1 MKVSNYK
8 QMRLI
13 LIYDLPME
21 DELDRKVYA
30 KFHKKLQKIGYHM
43 LQYSV
48 YTKVIVNDDNYKQ
61 VKKQTESI
69 IPSKGQ
75 IIIFKLTEKQ
85 YRDMVYLRG
94 EQNMFALIVAN
105 NDMVVFKEIEEY
117 ISKIYMW
124 KEITKEALPTFENI
138 NNANELWLWEV
149 IKKNLETYETTY
161 EEIQQKGKELFGEKF
176 EKQIPKE
183 GNDSFYYDKESNKY
197 LATEIVLDEEEDSF
211 LLKDI
216 EKEGEKYKV
225 KIIEYIEDYSEEN
238 KVIIRNLQEEEIGR
252 VSTSDSETK
261 IKEIVKNNKERFS
274 QKNIEIKKEK
284 DNLVIEKVN
293 KE

>member
-1 MKVSNYK
+1 MKKMLVIIVVLAMILVS
-8 QMRLI
+8 M
-13 LIYDLPME
+13 
-21 DELDRKVYA
+21 
-30 KFHKKLQKIGYHM
+30 
-43 LQYSV
+43 
-48 YTKVIVNDDNYKQ
+48 
-61 VKKQTESI
+61 
-69 IPSKGQ
+69 
-75 IIIFKLTEKQ
+75 
-85 YRDMVYLRG
+85 MVYKNIEINKNKSVNVQEV
-94 EQNMFALIVAN
+94 EQ
-105 NDMVVFKEIEEY
+105 IEEY

-138 NNANELWLWEV
+138 NDASELWIWEV
-149 IKKNLETYETTY
+149 IKKNLETYEITY

-183 GNDSFYYDKESNKY
+183 GNDSFYYDQESNKY
-197 LATEIVLDEEEDSF
+197 LATEIVLDEKEDSF
-211 LLKDI
+211 LLNDI

>member
-1 MKVSNYK
+1 MKKMLVIIVILAMILVSMIIYK
-8 QMRLI
+8 NI
-13 LIYDLPME
+13 AIN
-21 DELDRKVYA
+21 KN
-30 KFHKKLQKIGYHM
+30 K
-43 LQYSV
+43 SV
-48 YTKVIVNDDNYKQ
+48 NVQEV
-61 VKKQTESI
+61 
-69 IPSKGQ
+69 
-75 IIIFKLTEKQ
+75 
-85 YRDMVYLRG
+85 
-94 EQNMFALIVAN
+94 EQ
-105 NDMVVFKEIEEY
+105 IEEY

-138 NNANELWLWEV
+138 NNANELWVWEV

-176 EKQIPKE
+176 ERKIPKE

-252 VSTSDSETK
+252 VSTTDSETK

>member
-1 MKVSNYK
+1 MKKMLVIIVILAMILVSMIIYK
-8 QMRLI
+8 NIAINKNKSLNVQ
-13 LIYDLPME
+13 E
-21 DELDRKVYA
+21 V
-30 KFHKKLQKIGYHM
+30 
-43 LQYSV
+43 
-48 YTKVIVNDDNYKQ
+48 
-61 VKKQTESI
+61 
-69 IPSKGQ
+69 
-75 IIIFKLTEKQ
+75 
-85 YRDMVYLRG
+85 
-94 EQNMFALIVAN
+94 EQ
-105 NDMVVFKEIEEY
+105 IEEY

-138 NNANELWLWEV
+138 NNANELWVWEV

-176 EKQIPKE
+176 ERQIPKE

-252 VSTSDSETK
+252 VSTTDSETK

>member
-1 MKVSNYK
+1 MKKMLVIIVILAMILVSMIIYK
-8 QMRLI
+8 NI
-13 LIYDLPME
+13 AIN
-21 DELDRKVYA
+21 KN
-30 KFHKKLQKIGYHM
+30 K
-43 LQYSV
+43 SV
-48 YTKVIVNDDNYKQ
+48 NVQEV
-61 VKKQTESI
+61 
-69 IPSKGQ
+69 
-75 IIIFKLTEKQ
+75 
-85 YRDMVYLRG
+85 
-94 EQNMFALIVAN
+94 EQ
-105 NDMVVFKEIEEY
+105 IEEY

-138 NNANELWLWEV
+138 NNANELWVWEV

-176 EKQIPKE
+176 ERQIPKE

-238 KVIIRNLQEEEIGR
+238 KVIIRNLKEEEIGR
-252 VSTSDSETK
+252 VSTTDSETK

-274 QKNIEIKKEK
+274 QKNIVIKKEK

>member
-1 MKVSNYK
+1 MKKMLVIIVILAMILVSMIIYK
-8 QMRLI
+8 NI
-13 LIYDLPME
+13 AIN
-21 DELDRKVYA
+21 KN
-30 KFHKKLQKIGYHM
+30 K
-43 LQYSV
+43 SV
-48 YTKVIVNDDNYKQ
+48 NVQEV
-61 VKKQTESI
+61 
-69 IPSKGQ
+69 
-75 IIIFKLTEKQ
+75 
-85 YRDMVYLRG
+85 
-94 EQNMFALIVAN
+94 EQ
-105 NDMVVFKEIEEY
+105 IEEY

-284 DNLVIEKVN
+284 DNLVIQKLT
-293 KE
+293 KAIKC

>member
-1 MKVSNYK
+1 MKKMLVIIVILAMILVSMIIYK
-8 QMRLI
+8 NI
-13 LIYDLPME
+13 AIN
-21 DELDRKVYA
+21 KN
-30 KFHKKLQKIGYHM
+30 K
-43 LQYSV
+43 SV
-48 YTKVIVNDDNYKQ
+48 NVQEV
-61 VKKQTESI
+61 
-69 IPSKGQ
+69 
-75 IIIFKLTEKQ
+75 
-85 YRDMVYLRG
+85 
-94 EQNMFALIVAN
+94 EQ
-105 NDMVVFKEIEEY
+105 IEEY

-138 NNANELWLWEV
+138 NNANELWVWEV

-176 EKQIPKE
+176 ERQIPKE

-238 KVIIRNLQEEEIGR
+238 KVIIRNQQEEEIGR

>member
-1 MKVSNYK
+1 MKKMLVIIVILAMILVSMIIYK
-8 QMRLI
+8 NI
-13 LIYDLPME
+13 AIN
-21 DELDRKVYA
+21 KN
-30 KFHKKLQKIGYHM
+30 K
-43 LQYSV
+43 SV
-48 YTKVIVNDDNYKQ
+48 NVQEV
-61 VKKQTESI
+61 
-69 IPSKGQ
+69 
-75 IIIFKLTEKQ
+75 
-85 YRDMVYLRG
+85 
-94 EQNMFALIVAN
+94 EQ
-105 NDMVVFKEIEEY
+105 IEEY

-138 NNANELWLWEV
+138 NNANELWVWEV

-252 VSTSDSETK
+252 VSTTDSETK

>member
-1 MKVSNYK
+1 MQMKKMLVIIVILAMILVSMIIYK
-8 QMRLI
+8 NI
-13 LIYDLPME
+13 AIN
-21 DELDRKVYA
+21 KN
-30 KFHKKLQKIGYHM
+30 K
-43 LQYSV
+43 SV
-48 YTKVIVNDDNYKQ
+48 NVQEV
-61 VKKQTESI
+61 
-69 IPSKGQ
+69 
-75 IIIFKLTEKQ
+75 
-85 YRDMVYLRG
+85 
-94 EQNMFALIVAN
+94 EQ
-105 NDMVVFKEIEEY
+105 IEEY

-138 NNANELWLWEV
+138 NNANELWVWEV
-149 IKKNLETYETTY
+149 IKKNLETYETTQ

-176 EKQIPKE
+176 ERQIPKE

>member
-1 MKVSNYK
+1 MLFYI
-8 QMRLI
+8 QM
-13 LIYDLPME
+13 E
-21 DELDRKVYA
+21 N
-30 KFHKKLQKIGYHM
+30 F
-43 LQYSV
+43 QY
-48 YTKVIVNDDNYKQ
+48 I
-61 VKKQTESI
+61 
-69 IPSKGQ
+69 
-75 IIIFKLTEKQ
+75 
-85 YRDMVYLRG
+85 
-94 EQNMFALIVAN
+94 ALKDI
-105 NDMVVFKEIEEY
+105 VFKEIEEY

-138 NNANELWLWEV
+138 NNANELWVWEV

-238 KVIIRNLQEEEIGR
+238 KVIIRNQQEEEIGR

>member
-1 MKVSNYK
+1 MKKMLVIIVVLAMILVS
-8 QMRLI
+8 M
-13 LIYDLPME
+13 
-21 DELDRKVYA
+21 
-30 KFHKKLQKIGYHM
+30 
-43 LQYSV
+43 
-48 YTKVIVNDDNYKQ
+48 
-61 VKKQTESI
+61 
-69 IPSKGQ
+69 
-75 IIIFKLTEKQ
+75 
-85 YRDMVYLRG
+85 MVYKNIEINKNKSVNVQEV
-94 EQNMFALIVAN
+94 EQ
-105 NDMVVFKEIEEY
+105 IEEY

-138 NNANELWLWEV
+138 NDASELWIWEV

-183 GNDSFYYDKESNKY
+183 GNDSFYYDQESNKY
-197 LATEIVLDEEEDSF
+197 LATEIVLDEKEDSF
-211 LLKDI
+211 LLNDI

-252 VSTSDSETK
+252 VGTSDSETK

>member
-1 MKVSNYK
+1 MKKMSVIIVILAMILVSMIIYK
-8 QMRLI
+8 NI
-13 LIYDLPME
+13 AIN
-21 DELDRKVYA
+21 KN
-30 KFHKKLQKIGYHM
+30 K
-43 LQYSV
+43 SV
-48 YTKVIVNDDNYKQ
+48 NVQEV
-61 VKKQTESI
+61 
-69 IPSKGQ
+69 
-75 IIIFKLTEKQ
+75 
-85 YRDMVYLRG
+85 
-94 EQNMFALIVAN
+94 EQ
-105 NDMVVFKEIEEY
+105 IEEY

-138 NNANELWLWEV
+138 NNANELWVWEV

-176 EKQIPKE
+176 ERQIPKE

-252 VSTSDSETK
+252 VSTTDSETK

>member
-1 MKVSNYK
+1 MKKMLVIIVILAMILVSMIIYK
-8 QMRLI
+8 NI
-13 LIYDLPME
+13 AIN
-21 DELDRKVYA
+21 KN
-30 KFHKKLQKIGYHM
+30 K
-43 LQYSV
+43 SV
-48 YTKVIVNDDNYKQ
+48 NVQEV
-61 VKKQTESI
+61 
-69 IPSKGQ
+69 
-75 IIIFKLTEKQ
+75 
-85 YRDMVYLRG
+85 
-94 EQNMFALIVAN
+94 EQ
-105 NDMVVFKEIEEY
+105 IEEY

-261 IKEIVKNNKERFS
+261 IKEIVGKVVKNNSGNTISLTEIEQYREYSEFKSSTFKPGNVEYHNNGQVKQLSFEF
-274 QKNIEIKKEK
+274 KN
-284 DNLVIEKVN
+284 
-293 KE
+293 

>member
-1 MKVSNYK
+1 MKKMLVIIVILAMILVSMIIYK
-8 QMRLI
+8 NI
-13 LIYDLPME
+13 AIN
-21 DELDRKVYA
+21 KN
-30 KFHKKLQKIGYHM
+30 K
-43 LQYSV
+43 SV
-48 YTKVIVNDDNYKQ
+48 NVQEV
-61 VKKQTESI
+61 
-69 IPSKGQ
+69 
-75 IIIFKLTEKQ
+75 
-85 YRDMVYLRG
+85 
-94 EQNMFALIVAN
+94 EQ
-105 NDMVVFKEIEEY
+105 IEEY

-176 EKQIPKE
+176 KKQIPKE

>member
-1 MKVSNYK
+1 MKKMLVIIVILAMILVSMIIYK
-8 QMRLI
+8 NI
-13 LIYDLPME
+13 AIN
-21 DELDRKVYA
+21 KN
-30 KFHKKLQKIGYHM
+30 K
-43 LQYSV
+43 SV
-48 YTKVIVNDDNYKQ
+48 NVQEV
-61 VKKQTESI
+61 
-69 IPSKGQ
+69 
-75 IIIFKLTEKQ
+75 
-85 YRDMVYLRG
+85 
-94 EQNMFALIVAN
+94 EQ
-105 NDMVVFKEIEEY
+105 IEEY

-138 NNANELWLWEV
+138 NNANELWVWEV

-176 EKQIPKE
+176 ERQIPKE

-225 KIIEYIEDYSEEN
+225 KIIEYIEDYSKEN
-238 KVIIRNLQEEEIGR
+238 KVIIRNLKEEEIGR
-252 VSTSDSETK
+252 VSTTDSETK

>member
-1 MKVSNYK
+1 MKKMLVIIVILAMILVSMIIYK
-8 QMRLI
+8 NI
-13 LIYDLPME
+13 AIN
-21 DELDRKVYA
+21 KN
-30 KFHKKLQKIGYHM
+30 K
-43 LQYSV
+43 SV
-48 YTKVIVNDDNYKQ
+48 NVQEV
-61 VKKQTESI
+61 
-69 IPSKGQ
+69 
-75 IIIFKLTEKQ
+75 
-85 YRDMVYLRG
+85 
-94 EQNMFALIVAN
+94 EQ
-105 NDMVVFKEIEEY
+105 IEEY

-138 NNANELWLWEV
+138 NNANELWVWEV

-197 LATEIVLDEEEDSF
+197 LATEVVLDEEEDSF

>member
-1 MKVSNYK
+1 MKKMLVIIVILAMILVSMIIYK
-8 QMRLI
+8 NI
-13 LIYDLPME
+13 AIN
-21 DELDRKVYA
+21 KN
-30 KFHKKLQKIGYHM
+30 K
-43 LQYSV
+43 SV
-48 YTKVIVNDDNYKQ
+48 NVQEV
-61 VKKQTESI
+61 
-69 IPSKGQ
+69 
-75 IIIFKLTEKQ
+75 
-85 YRDMVYLRG
+85 
-94 EQNMFALIVAN
+94 EQ
-105 NDMVVFKEIEEY
+105 IEEY

-138 NNANELWLWEV
+138 NNVNELWVWEV

>member
-1 MKVSNYK
+1 MKKMLVIIVILAMILVSMIIYK
-8 QMRLI
+8 NI
-13 LIYDLPME
+13 AIN
-21 DELDRKVYA
+21 KN
-30 KFHKKLQKIGYHM
+30 K
-43 LQYSV
+43 SV
-48 YTKVIVNDDNYKQ
+48 NVQEV
-61 VKKQTESI
+61 
-69 IPSKGQ
+69 
-75 IIIFKLTEKQ
+75 
-85 YRDMVYLRG
+85 
-94 EQNMFALIVAN
+94 EQ
-105 NDMVVFKEIEEY
+105 IEEY

-138 NNANELWLWEV
+138 NNANELWVWEV

-161 EEIQQKGKELFGEKF
+161 EEIQQKGKELFGKKF

>member
-1 MKVSNYK
+1 MKKMLVIIVILAMILVSMIIYK
-8 QMRLI
+8 NI
-13 LIYDLPME
+13 AIN
-21 DELDRKVYA
+21 KN
-30 KFHKKLQKIGYHM
+30 K
-43 LQYSV
+43 SV
-48 YTKVIVNDDNYKQ
+48 NVQEV
-61 VKKQTESI
+61 
-69 IPSKGQ
+69 
-75 IIIFKLTEKQ
+75 
-85 YRDMVYLRG
+85 
-94 EQNMFALIVAN
+94 EQ
-105 NDMVVFKEIEEY
+105 IEEY
-117 ISKIYMW
+117 ISRIYMW

-138 NNANELWLWEV
+138 NNANELWVWEV

-176 EKQIPKE
+176 ERQIPKE

-238 KVIIRNLQEEEIGR
+238 KVIIRNLKEEEIGR
-252 VSTSDSETK
+252 VSTTDSETK

>member
-1 MKVSNYK
+1 MKKMLVIIVILAMILVSMIIYK
-8 QMRLI
+8 NI
-13 LIYDLPME
+13 AIN
-21 DELDRKVYA
+21 KN
-30 KFHKKLQKIGYHM
+30 K
-43 LQYSV
+43 SV
-48 YTKVIVNDDNYKQ
+48 NVQEV
-61 VKKQTESI
+61 
-69 IPSKGQ
+69 
-75 IIIFKLTEKQ
+75 
-85 YRDMVYLRG
+85 
-94 EQNMFALIVAN
+94 EQ
-105 NDMVVFKEIEEY
+105 IEEY

-138 NNANELWLWEV
+138 NNANELWVWEV

-274 QKNIEIKKEK
+274 QKNIEIKKKK

>member
-1 MKVSNYK
+1 MKKMLVIIVILAMILVSMIIYK
-8 QMRLI
+8 NI
-13 LIYDLPME
+13 AIN
-21 DELDRKVYA
+21 KN
-30 KFHKKLQKIGYHM
+30 K
-43 LQYSV
+43 SV
-48 YTKVIVNDDNYKQ
+48 NVQEV
-61 VKKQTESI
+61 
-69 IPSKGQ
+69 
-75 IIIFKLTEKQ
+75 
-85 YRDMVYLRG
+85 
-94 EQNMFALIVAN
+94 EQ
-105 NDMVVFKEIEEY
+105 IEEY

-138 NNANELWLWEV
+138 NNANELWVWEV

-176 EKQIPKE
+176 ERQIPKE

-197 LATEIVLDEEEDSF
+197 LATEIFLDEEEDSF

>member
-1 MKVSNYK
+1 MKKMLVIIVILAMILVSMIIYK
-8 QMRLI
+8 NI
-13 LIYDLPME
+13 AIN
-21 DELDRKVYA
+21 KN
-30 KFHKKLQKIGYHM
+30 K
-43 LQYSV
+43 SV
-48 YTKVIVNDDNYKQ
+48 NVQEV
-61 VKKQTESI
+61 
-69 IPSKGQ
+69 
-75 IIIFKLTEKQ
+75 
-85 YRDMVYLRG
+85 
-94 EQNMFALIVAN
+94 EQ
-105 NDMVVFKEIEEY
+105 IEEY

-124 KEITKEALPTFENI
+124 KEITKEALPAFENI

>member
-1 MKVSNYK
+1 MKKMLVIIVILAMILVSMIIYK
-8 QMRLI
+8 NI
-13 LIYDLPME
+13 AIN
-21 DELDRKVYA
+21 KN
-30 KFHKKLQKIGYHM
+30 K
-43 LQYSV
+43 SV
-48 YTKVIVNDDNYKQ
+48 NVQEV
-61 VKKQTESI
+61 
-69 IPSKGQ
+69 
-75 IIIFKLTEKQ
+75 
-85 YRDMVYLRG
+85 
-94 EQNMFALIVAN
+94 EQ
-105 NDMVVFKEIEEY
+105 IEEY

-238 KVIIRNLQEEEIGR
+238 KVIIRNLKVEEIGR
-252 VSTSDSETK
+252 VSTTDSETK
-261 IKEIVKNNKERFS
+261 IKEIGKNNKERFS

-284 DNLVIEKVN
+284 DNLVIAKVN

>member
-1 MKVSNYK
+1 MQMKKMLVIIVILAMILVSMIIYK
-8 QMRLI
+8 NI
-13 LIYDLPME
+13 AIN
-21 DELDRKVYA
+21 KN
-30 KFHKKLQKIGYHM
+30 K
-43 LQYSV
+43 SV
-48 YTKVIVNDDNYKQ
+48 NVQEV
-61 VKKQTESI
+61 
-69 IPSKGQ
+69 
-75 IIIFKLTEKQ
+75 
-85 YRDMVYLRG
+85 
-94 EQNMFALIVAN
+94 EQ
-105 NDMVVFKEIEEY
+105 IEEY

-138 NNANELWLWEV
+138 NNANEVWVWEV

-176 EKQIPKE
+176 ERKIPKE

-252 VSTSDSETK
+252 VSTTDSETK

>member
-1 MKVSNYK
+1 MQMKKMLVIIVILAMILVSMIIYK
-8 QMRLI
+8 NI
-13 LIYDLPME
+13 AIN
-21 DELDRKVYA
+21 KN
-30 KFHKKLQKIGYHM
+30 K
-43 LQYSV
+43 SV
-48 YTKVIVNDDNYKQ
+48 NVQEV
-61 VKKQTESI
+61 
-69 IPSKGQ
+69 
-75 IIIFKLTEKQ
+75 
-85 YRDMVYLRG
+85 
-94 EQNMFALIVAN
+94 EQ
-105 NDMVVFKEIEEY
+105 IEEY

-138 NNANELWLWEV
+138 NNANELWVWEV

-252 VSTSDSETK
+252 VSTREKKKK

>member
-1 MKVSNYK
+1 MKKMLVIIVILAMILVSMIIYK
-8 QMRLI
+8 NI
-13 LIYDLPME
+13 AIN
-21 DELDRKVYA
+21 KN
-30 KFHKKLQKIGYHM
+30 K
-43 LQYSV
+43 SV
-48 YTKVIVNDDNYKQ
+48 NVQEV
-61 VKKQTESI
+61 
-69 IPSKGQ
+69 
-75 IIIFKLTEKQ
+75 
-85 YRDMVYLRG
+85 
-94 EQNMFALIVAN
+94 EQ
-105 NDMVVFKEIEEY
+105 IEEY

-138 NNANELWLWEV
+138 NNANELWVWEV

-161 EEIQQKGKELFGEKF
+161 EEIRQKGKELFGEKF

-238 KVIIRNLQEEEIGR
+238 RVIIRNLQEEEIGR

>member
-1 MKVSNYK
+1 MKKMLVIIAILAMILVSMIIYK
-8 QMRLI
+8 NI
-13 LIYDLPME
+13 AIN
-21 DELDRKVYA
+21 KN
-30 KFHKKLQKIGYHM
+30 K
-43 LQYSV
+43 SV
-48 YTKVIVNDDNYKQ
+48 NVQEV
-61 VKKQTESI
+61 
-69 IPSKGQ
+69 
-75 IIIFKLTEKQ
+75 
-85 YRDMVYLRG
+85 
-94 EQNMFALIVAN
+94 EQ
-105 NDMVVFKEIEEY
+105 IEEY

-138 NNANELWLWEV
+138 NNANEVWVWEV

-176 EKQIPKE
+176 ERKIPKE

-252 VSTSDSETK
+252 VSTTDSETK

>member
-1 MKVSNYK
+1 MKKMLVIIVILAMILVSMIIYK
-8 QMRLI
+8 NI
-13 LIYDLPME
+13 SIN
-21 DELDRKVYA
+21 KN
-30 KFHKKLQKIGYHM
+30 K
-43 LQYSV
+43 SV
-48 YTKVIVNDDNYKQ
+48 NVQEV
-61 VKKQTESI
+61 
-69 IPSKGQ
+69 
-75 IIIFKLTEKQ
+75 
-85 YRDMVYLRG
+85 
-94 EQNMFALIVAN
+94 EQ
-105 NDMVVFKEIEEY
+105 IEEY

-138 NNANELWLWEV
+138 NNANELWVWEV

>member
-1 MKVSNYK
+1 MKKMLVIIVILAMILVSMIIYK
-8 QMRLI
+8 NI
-13 LIYDLPME
+13 VIN
-21 DELDRKVYA
+21 KN
-30 KFHKKLQKIGYHM
+30 K
-43 LQYSV
+43 SV
-48 YTKVIVNDDNYKQ
+48 NVQEV
-61 VKKQTESI
+61 
-69 IPSKGQ
+69 
-75 IIIFKLTEKQ
+75 
-85 YRDMVYLRG
+85 
-94 EQNMFALIVAN
+94 EQ
-105 NDMVVFKEIEEY
+105 IEEY

-124 KEITKEALPTFENI
+124 KEITKEALPAFENI

-176 EKQIPKE
+176 ERQIPKE

-252 VSTSDSETK
+252 VSTTDSETK

>member
-1 MKVSNYK
+1 MKKMLVIIVILAMILVSMIIYK
-8 QMRLI
+8 NI
-13 LIYDLPME
+13 AIN
-21 DELDRKVYA
+21 KN
-30 KFHKKLQKIGYHM
+30 K
-43 LQYSV
+43 SV
-48 YTKVIVNDDNYKQ
+48 NVQEV
-61 VKKQTESI
+61 
-69 IPSKGQ
+69 
-75 IIIFKLTEKQ
+75 
-85 YRDMVYLRG
+85 
-94 EQNMFALIVAN
+94 EQ
-105 NDMVVFKEIEEY
+105 IEED

-138 NNANELWLWEV
+138 NNANELWVWEV

-176 EKQIPKE
+176 ERQIPKE

-284 DNLVIEKVN
+284 NNLVIEKVN

>member
-1 MKVSNYK
+1 MKKMLVIIVILAMILVSMIIYK
-8 QMRLI
+8 NI
-13 LIYDLPME
+13 AIN
-21 DELDRKVYA
+21 KN
-30 KFHKKLQKIGYHM
+30 K
-43 LQYSV
+43 SV
-48 YTKVIVNDDNYKQ
+48 NVQEV
-61 VKKQTESI
+61 
-69 IPSKGQ
+69 
-75 IIIFKLTEKQ
+75 
-85 YRDMVYLRG
+85 
-94 EQNMFALIVAN
+94 EQ
-105 NDMVVFKEIEEY
+105 IEEY

-138 NNANELWLWEV
+138 NNANELWVWEV
-149 IKKNLETYETTY
+149 IKKNLDTYETTY

-176 EKQIPKE
+176 ERQIPKE

-216 EKEGEKYKV
+216 EKEGKKYKV

>member
-1 MKVSNYK
+1 MKKMLVIIVILAMILVS
-8 QMRLI
+8 MI
-13 LIYDLPME
+13 IY
-21 DELDRKVYA
+21 RNIAINKN
-30 KFHKKLQKIGYHM
+30 K
-43 LQYSV
+43 SV
-48 YTKVIVNDDNYKQ
+48 NVQEV
-61 VKKQTESI
+61 
-69 IPSKGQ
+69 
-75 IIIFKLTEKQ
+75 
-85 YRDMVYLRG
+85 
-94 EQNMFALIVAN
+94 EQ
-105 NDMVVFKEIEEY
+105 IEEY

-138 NNANELWLWEV
+138 NNANELWVWEV

-161 EEIQQKGKELFGEKF
+161 EEVQQKGKELFGEKF

-183 GNDSFYYDKESNKY
+183 GNDSFYYDQESNKY
-197 LATEIVLDEEEDSF
+197 LATEIVLDEKEDSF
-211 LLKDI
+211 LLNDI

>member
-1 MKVSNYK
+1 MKKMLVIIVILAMILVSMIIYK
-8 QMRLI
+8 NI
-13 LIYDLPME
+13 AIN
-21 DELDRKVYA
+21 KN
-30 KFHKKLQKIGYHM
+30 K
-43 LQYSV
+43 SV
-48 YTKVIVNDDNYKQ
+48 NVQEV
-61 VKKQTESI
+61 
-69 IPSKGQ
+69 
-75 IIIFKLTEKQ
+75 
-85 YRDMVYLRG
+85 
-94 EQNMFALIVAN
+94 EQ
-105 NDMVVFKEIEEY
+105 IEEY

-138 NNANELWLWEV
+138 NNANELWVWEV

-176 EKQIPKE
+176 ERQIPKE

-216 EKEGEKYKV
+216 EKGGEKYKV

-274 QKNIEIKKEK
+274 QKNIEIKREK

>member
-1 MKVSNYK
+1 M
-8 QMRLI
+8 
-13 LIYDLPME
+13 
-21 DELDRKVYA
+21 
-30 KFHKKLQKIGYHM
+30 KKLVAIICILLVIFVGMYVNRSKSNQNLITATE
-43 LQYSV
+43 V
-48 YTKVIVNDDNYKQ
+48 EKV
-61 VKKQTESI
+61 
-69 IPSKGQ
+69 
-75 IIIFKLTEKQ
+75 
-85 YRDMVYLRG
+85 
-94 EQNMFALIVAN
+94 
-105 NDMVVFKEIEEY
+105 EEY

>member
-1 MKVSNYK
+1 MKKMLVIIVILAMVLVSMIIYK
-8 QMRLI
+8 NI
-13 LIYDLPME
+13 AIN
-21 DELDRKVYA
+21 KN
-30 KFHKKLQKIGYHM
+30 K
-43 LQYSV
+43 SV
-48 YTKVIVNDDNYKQ
+48 NVQEV
-61 VKKQTESI
+61 
-69 IPSKGQ
+69 
-75 IIIFKLTEKQ
+75 
-85 YRDMVYLRG
+85 
-94 EQNMFALIVAN
+94 EQ
-105 NDMVVFKEIEEY
+105 IEEY

-138 NNANELWLWEV
+138 NNANELWVWEV

-176 EKQIPKE
+176 ERQIPKE

-197 LATEIVLDEEEDSF
+197 LATEIVLDQEEDSF

-252 VSTSDSETK
+252 VSTTDSETK

>member
-1 MKVSNYK
+1 MKKMLVIIVILAMILVSMIIYK
-8 QMRLI
+8 NI
-13 LIYDLPME
+13 AIN
-21 DELDRKVYA
+21 KN
-30 KFHKKLQKIGYHM
+30 K
-43 LQYSV
+43 SV
-48 YTKVIVNDDNYKQ
+48 NVQEV
-61 VKKQTESI
+61 
-69 IPSKGQ
+69 
-75 IIIFKLTEKQ
+75 
-85 YRDMVYLRG
+85 
-94 EQNMFALIVAN
+94 EQ
-105 NDMVVFKEIEEY
+105 IEEY

-176 EKQIPKE
+176 EKKIPKE